1 MRATVFM
8 ESIRHESEESE
19 DEQPARGNMFANFGM
34 PANETESDD
43 TESEE
48 EVKPEPKWRNK
59 KQKKKA

>member
-1 MRATVFM
+1 MKQDDPPAEKSEP
-8 ESIRHESEESE
+8 ESESEESE

-48 EVKPEPKWRNK
+48 EVKPEPK
-59 KQKKKA
+59 